1 MKTTTQETKF
11 TKNIIRA
18 IADRAKTS
26 DVFNAMCHVFALRER
41 TRQQITVSSLTL
53 KMEKEGFKYTAKDY
67 ARELQFLAD
76 LGLGKMELKNGV
88 PKVLSKITVNLQSI
102 GKIAFGQA
110 ADLELNYIQ
119 KRKLPVVKQQ
129 TAIAEPRKPR
139 GQTAIL
145 QIGDRKLTLNL
156 SSDELLQ
163 LIFNKAK
170 SLEI

>member
-1 MKTTTQETKF
+1 MKTTQETKF
-11 TKNIIRA
+11 TKSIVKA
-18 IADRAKTS
+18 IADRAKSS

-119 KRKLPVVKQQ
+119 KRNMPAPKQQ
-129 TAIAEPRKPR
+129 QTTVKAPTVNNT
-139 GQTAIL
+139 QTAIL
-145 QIGDRKLTLNL
+145 QVGDRKLTLHL
-156 SSDELLQ
+156 SSDEILQ
-163 LIFNKAK
+163 LIFNKSK